1 MELKTEHPG
10 VSLKERGAKLRE
22 LAEKINLKNPDQ
34 FPDADIDYSVP
45 FFRCRRELRQRI
57 AQGRND
63 IVVLVQLKGE
73 GLKLETF
80 LGRRL
85 PARIYGDTW
94 APIMGKIE
102 ERDLKHEF
110 AKLPK
115 IRFGEFIRLVPMLRE
130 EHEEKA
136 TAQLLAPAG
145 ILAKPYVDQETGRII
160 HVAVKFYPITSVR
173 WERDPT
179 IITERDYE
187 HSETRWFPLT
197 KLPFNQMADGTKKA
211 MKNALTA
218 IAEIQT

>member
-1 MELKTEHPG
+1 MELKTEQPG
-10 VSLKERGAKLRE
+10 VSPRERGAKLRE
-22 LAEKINLKNPDQ
+22 LAEKIDLKNLDQ
-34 FPDADIDYSVP
+34 FPDADIDYLALFS
-45 FFRCRRELRQRI
+45 RCRRELTQRI

-85 PARIYGDTW
+85 LGRIYGDTW

-102 ERDLKHEF
+102 GRDLKHEF

-115 IRFGEFIRLVPMLRE
+115 IRFGDFIQLVPMLRE

-145 ILAKPYVDQETGRII
+145 VLAKPYVDREADRII
-160 HVAVKFYPITSVR
+160 HVAVKFYPITQVS
-173 WERDPT
+173 WERDPAM
-179 IITERDYE
+179 IAEGDRE
-187 HSETRWFPLT
+187 HSEVRWFPLT
-197 KLPFNQMADGTKKA
+197 KLPLTQMAEGTKKA

-218 IAEIQT
+218 IAEIQM